1 MLLLQLVFLAFSRKN
16 TYLMYI
22 MHFHADEL
30 IVSGMDYLTTE
41 LRRRSKRSPYS
52 SFSTR
57 KKASEFNSRRYEK
70 ELARA
75 LRLQNRRSKSKALI
89 RTPESNAKP
98 ESNSSV
104 GFIYGTSGVQ
114 AVEERLGKLKEKIQG
129 MKLRLG
135 ALRDLRKKLRQISS
149 RDRLIEYPCPC
160 DHGNS
165 TLLKKV
171 ITENPGNDP
180 SDQGQGHE
188 REEQHDDES
197 QTSPLRRRSKQ
208 IKATSRKA
216 ETKKKKPR
224 RTKCA
229 SPGMNCF
236 YQTNDHWRLPPLWTG
251 KTFMQ

>member
-1 MLLLQLVFLAFSRKN
+1 
-16 TYLMYI
+16 MYI
-22 MHFHADEL
+22 ILYHADEL
-30 IVSGMDYLTTE
+30 IVSGMDYLTRE

-57 KKASEFNSRRYEK
+57 KRGSELNARRYEK

-89 RTPESNAKP
+89 GTPDTNVTPESN
-98 ESNSSV
+98 STM

-129 MKLRLG
+129 MKMRLG

-165 TLLKKV
+165 TVPEKV
-171 ITENPGNDP
+171 FTENSGNGPHDK
-180 SDQGQGHE
+180 GQGYG
-188 REEQHDDES
+188 REEYDDES

-208 IKATSRKA
+208 TKATSRKA
-216 ETKKKKPR
+216 ETKKKKVKPR
-224 RTKCA
+224 RSKCA
-229 SPGMNCF
+229 SPGVNCF
-236 YQTNDHWRLPPLWTG
+236 YQTNYHWRLPPLWTG
-251 KTFMQ
+251 NVI

>member
-1 MLLLQLVFLAFSRKN
+1 
-16 TYLMYI
+16 MYI
-22 MHFHADEL
+22 IHYDADEL
-30 IVSGMDYLTTE
+30 IVSGMDYVTRE
-41 LRRRSKRSPYS
+41 LKRRSKRSLYS

-57 KKASEFNSRRYEK
+57 KRGNEFNARRYEK

-75 LRLQNRRSKSKALI
+75 LRLQNRRSKSKSFI
-89 RTPESNAKP
+89 RTPDTNTKP

-104 GFIYGTSGVQ
+104 GFIYETSGVQ

-135 ALRDLRKKLRQISS
+135 ALRDLRKKLRQISA

-165 TLLKKV
+165 TMPEKTT
-171 ITENPGNDP
+171 TENIGNGAL
-180 SDQGQGHE
+180 DQGA
-188 REEQHDDES
+188 REEEYDDES

-216 ETKKKKPR
+216 ETKKKKVKPR
-224 RTKCA
+224 RSKCA
-229 SPGMNCF
+229 SPGVNCF

-251 KTFMQ
+251 KYSLATFIQQP

>member
-1 MLLLQLVFLAFSRKN
+1 
-16 TYLMYI
+16 MYI
-22 MHFHADEL
+22 IHYDADEL
-30 IVSGMDYLTTE
+30 IVSGMHYVTRE
-41 LRRRSKRSPYS
+41 LKRRSKRSLYS

-57 KKASEFNSRRYEK
+57 KRGNEFNARRYEK

-75 LRLQNRRSKSKALI
+75 LRLQNRRSKSKSFI
-89 RTPESNAKP
+89 RTPDANTKP

-104 GFIYGTSGVQ
+104 GFIYETSGVQ

-135 ALRDLRKKLRQISS
+135 ALRDLRKKLRQISA

-165 TLLKKV
+165 TMPVKTT
-171 ITENPGNDP
+171 TENIGNGAH
-180 SDQGQGHE
+180 DQGA
-188 REEQHDDES
+188 REEEYDDES

-216 ETKKKKPR
+216 ETKKKKVKPR
-224 RTKCA
+224 RSKCA
-229 SPGMNCF
+229 SPGVNCF

-251 KTFMQ
+251 KYSMATFIQQP

>member
-1 MLLLQLVFLAFSRKN
+1 MCIIH
-16 TYLMYI
+16 Y
-22 MHFHADEL
+22 HADEL
-30 IVSGMDYLTTE
+30 IVSGMDYLQRE

-52 SFSTR
+52 SFDT
-57 KKASEFNSRRYEK
+57 KKRGSELNARRYQK

-89 RTPESNAKP
+89 RTPETNVSP
-98 ESNSSV
+98 ESNSSL

-165 TLLKKV
+165 TIPEKAN
-171 ITENPGNDP
+171 TENGGNGLH
-180 SDQGQGHE
+180 DQGQGDG
-188 REEQHDDES
+188 REEEYDDEL

-216 ETKKKKPR
+216 ETKKKKVKPR
-224 RTKCA
+224 RSKCA
-229 SPGMNCF
+229 SPGVNCF

-251 KTFMQ
+251 TFML

>member
-1 MLLLQLVFLAFSRKN
+1 
-16 TYLMYI
+16 MYI
-22 MHFHADEL
+22 IHYDADEL
-30 IVSGMDYLTTE
+30 IVSGMDYVTRE
-41 LRRRSKRSPYS
+41 LKRRSKRSLYS
-52 SFSTR
+52 R
-57 KKASEFNSRRYEK
+57 KRGNEFNARRYEK

-75 LRLQNRRSKSKALI
+75 LRLQNRRSKSKSFI
-89 RTPESNAKP
+89 RTPDTNTKP

-104 GFIYGTSGVQ
+104 GFIYETSGVQ

-135 ALRDLRKKLRQISS
+135 ALRDLRKKLRQISA

-165 TLLKKV
+165 TMPEKTT
-171 ITENPGNDP
+171 TENIGNGAL
-180 SDQGQGHE
+180 DQGA
-188 REEQHDDES
+188 RKEEYDDES

-216 ETKKKKPR
+216 ETKKKKVKPR
-224 RTKCA
+224 RSKCA
-229 SPGMNCF
+229 SPGVNCF

-251 KTFMQ
+251 KYSLATFIQQP